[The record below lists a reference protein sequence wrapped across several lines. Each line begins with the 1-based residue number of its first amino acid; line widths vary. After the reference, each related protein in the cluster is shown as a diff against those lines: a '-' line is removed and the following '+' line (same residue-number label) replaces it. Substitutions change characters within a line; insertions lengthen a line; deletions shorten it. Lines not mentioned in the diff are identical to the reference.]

1 MLQSLFSL
9 FRKRPERRRRTDGKL
24 GVVIELASFD
34 KGGLE
39 KVVLDSAIAF
49 DRARFDVTIVTPG
62 TVGHLG
68 TVARDAGLR
77 VVGLPAGNPLPAYER
92 LLAEDGIDIAMS
104 HFSDT
109 GYPLFEKFGIPNVTY
124 IHNVYAFF
132 SDAQASAFARNDRYV
147 DRYVSVSRN
156 ATRFAVHRLGVSEAK
171 VDTIPNGLILAEHE
185 ARERQPQSLTRAELG
200 LADTDYV
207 FANVASYNLHKG
219 HYLMADAMLHLLER
233 RRDVKILCVG
243 NVVYAPHIDALR
255 AHLDAH
261 GLSEH
266 ILMPGYVADVAA
278 VHRIADAFLLPSFI
292 EGWSI
297 AMNEAMFY
305 RKPMVLSDTGASAEV
320 IEQDDIGI
328 LVPNEY
334 GDTIDL
340 NSKLLDELAYAP
352 RRYRVAPVL
361 ADAMDRMASDRQGW
375 RERGARG
382 RDKIY
387 AHYDFAGIVSRY
399 EAVIEDVVRAH
410 AR

>member
-1 MLQSLFSL
+1 M
-9 FRKRPERRRRTDGKL
+9 
-24 GVVIELASFD
+24 
-34 KGGLE
+34 
-39 KVVLDSAIAF
+39 
-49 DRARFDVTIVTPG
+49 
-62 TVGHLG
+62 
-68 TVARDAGLR
+68 
-77 VVGLPAGNPLPAYER
+77 
-92 LLAEDGIDIAMS
+92 
-104 HFSDT
+104 
-109 GYPLFEKFGIPNVTY
+109 
-124 IHNVYAFF
+124 
-132 SDAQASAFARNDRYV
+132 
-147 DRYVSVSRN
+147 
-156 ATRFAVHRLGVSEAK
+156 HRLGVSEAK